1 MDIDVI
7 NSRNLKLPNKGT
19 DAIYDSEHDAVL
31 TKHFCKSSA
40 ESSRKRTCS
49 NYITKGK
56 IGINETINH

>member
-1 MDIDVI
+1 MDIDII

-40 ESSRKRTCS
+40 ESSRKRTRS

-56 IGINETINH
+56 MGINETINH